1 MALKFYNLPA
11 ADEDQR
17 SSATN
22 LSQTSATHRHA
33 DFDARDGEHCCN
45 DIDVGSGSVGQQK
58 TAKIP
63 PRLRILSAAAK
74 LFLRHG
80 IAGVS
85 VEAIAKAAGS
95 AKPTLYNHFVS
106 KDELVAEYLR
116 ESAKRLDLCWA
127 GIGPLGSASALVQ
140 LGSWLSEM
148 ADGLANGSASRLAMA
163 RRS

>member
-22 LSQTSATHRHA
+22 LSQPSATHRHA
-33 DFDARDGEHCCN
+33 DFDARDGEHCSN

-106 KDELVAEYLR
+106 KDELVTEYLR
-116 ESAKRLDLCWA
+116 EPTGPFGGEKNS
-127 GIGPLGSASALVQ
+127 GIGRFGGEWILREFTRDHWVTVRRP
-140 LGSWLSEM
+140 
-148 ADGLANGSASRLAMA
+148 DGLYPF
-163 RRS
+163 